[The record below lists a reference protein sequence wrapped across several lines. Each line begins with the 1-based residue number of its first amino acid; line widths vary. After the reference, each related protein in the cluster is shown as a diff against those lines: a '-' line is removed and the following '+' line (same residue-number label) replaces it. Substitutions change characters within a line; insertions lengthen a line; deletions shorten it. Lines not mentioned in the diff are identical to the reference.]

1 MSCSGSALLQLD
13 DAEFVFLRPLV
24 PALNME
30 QKIDLVQDL

>member
-13 DAEFVFLRPLV
+13 DAEFVFHPLV
-24 PALNME
+24 PALNKE